1 MAILALARTTS
12 SATPCERTLPKTVGT
27 VLLAALVPARV
38 LFVGGRAK
46 VDTMFS
52 SVLLKDSAERAVSTF
67 CQTLVALV
75 GTDGAGLLDVGLV
88 DSLMASLAAAV
99 LSIVKSYAA
108 IRGPIGGVNPS
119 MVDIDDE

>member
-1 MAILALARTTS
+1 
-12 SATPCERTLPKTVGT
+12 
-27 VLLAALVPARV
+27 
-38 LFVGGRAK
+38 
-46 VDTMFS
+46 MFS

-108 IRGPIGGVNPS
+108 IKGPIGGVTPS
-119 MVDIDDE
+119 MVDIADE

>member
-1 MAILALARTTS
+1 
-12 SATPCERTLPKTVGT
+12 
-27 VLLAALVPARV
+27 
-38 LFVGGRAK
+38 
-46 VDTMFS
+46 MFS
-52 SVLLKDSAERAVSTF
+52 SALFKDSAERAVSTF

-108 IRGPIGGVNPS
+108 IKGPIGGPNPS
-119 MVDIDDE
+119 MVDIEDE

>member
-1 MAILALARTTS
+1 
-12 SATPCERTLPKTVGT
+12 
-27 VLLAALVPARV
+27 
-38 LFVGGRAK
+38 
-46 VDTMFS
+46 MFS

-88 DSLMASLAAAV
+88 DSLMASLAAAA

-108 IRGPIGGVNPS
+108 IKGPIGGVNAS